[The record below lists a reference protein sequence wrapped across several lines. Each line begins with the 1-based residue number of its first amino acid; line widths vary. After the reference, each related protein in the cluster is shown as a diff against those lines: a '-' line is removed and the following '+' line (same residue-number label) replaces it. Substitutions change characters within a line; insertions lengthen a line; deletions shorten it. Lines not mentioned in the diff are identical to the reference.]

1 MSVEQTQA
9 TMDAYLD
16 TLVKRGDYAR
26 YFSDD
31 VVWVTMGPHQEIRG
45 REAVGQFICWFHQQA
60 FDATPRV
67 KTLVVADGQA
77 ALEADFV
84 GRHTSEFFGVAATG
98 REVNLPY
105 CMIYDLAGE
114 QITALRGYMP
124 LDVLFQQL
132 GATPTPG

>member
-31 VVWVTMGPHQEIRG
+31 VVWVAMGPNQEIRG
-45 REAVGQFICWFHQQA
+45 REAVGQFIRWFHEQA
-60 FDATPRV
+60 FDAAPRV
-67 KTLVVADGQA
+67 KTVFVADGKA

-84 GRHTSEFFGVAATG
+84 GRHTGEFFGVAATG
-98 REVNLPY
+98 RAVDVPY
-105 CMIYDLAGE
+105 CVIYDLAGD
-114 QITALRGYMP
+114 QITALRGYLP

-132 GATPTPG
+132 GASPASG

>member
-1 MSVEQTQA
+1 
-9 TMDAYLD
+9 
-16 TLVKRGDYAR
+16 
-26 YFSDD
+26 
-31 VVWVTMGPHQEIRG
+31 MGPNQEIRG
-45 REAVGQFICWFHQQA
+45 REAVGQFIRWFHQQA

-84 GRHTSEFFGVAATG
+84 GRHTGEFFGVAATG

-105 CMIYDLAGE
+105 CVIYDLAGE
-114 QITALRGYMP
+114 QITALRGYLP